1 MTDSNKSKEGLIEE
15 VRALR
20 ERVSTMEADSCPDQ
34 SALKRSE
41 TRLRE
46 AQRVARIGSWERDLV
61 TDTVTWSNQEY
72 RLLGLEPGE
81 IAPSYEAF
89 LGFIHPDDREAAKR
103 SAEQAIENGTPYDIE
118 FRIIRRDGV
127 ERLLRSRA
135 EVIYD
140 AAGVP
145 ALMRGTGQDVTERRT
160 AEAALK
166 SSEEQ
171 YKTLVANI
179 RGAVYRCMND
189 KDWSVIYMSDY
200 IEELS
205 GYPASD
211 FLNKAR
217 SYASIIH
224 LEDRDH
230 VDAAVQTGIGKKE
243 PYVIEYRIIHK
254 NNTPRHVYE
263 KGIGVFDSAGELLWL
278 DGAIYDITE
287 QKIAEEALAD
297 YREHLEELIETRT
310 MALQLEIATRI
321 EAEKSLT
328 ESKDLL
334 DALSHAQAE
343 FIAETDPVN
352 IFNDLLDS
360 LLSLT
365 GSEYGFIA
373 RILHNADGEPYLKNF
388 ATTNIAWDSAT
399 EEFYEKHAKEGLEF
413 TNMDTLFGAVVLTG
427 EPVISNDPKND
438 ERARGIPAG
447 HPPLNAFLGLPFYS
461 GEKLIGMVGLSNR
474 KNGYDSAI
482 VDFLKPFASTC
493 ANIIE
498 GYNNSLKQAHA
509 EVALKESEKRYRHL
523 FENMNDAAFLAEV
536 DSGTIIG
543 TNRAAEALLGRKQ
556 AEIIGMHQSELHPE
570 ELFNQYRDIFNE
582 HRAQETAT
590 AYECEVMRADGSIV
604 LVDISASTFS
614 IGGNKLVLGIFH
626 DITVRKQMEQEIQ
639 KSQKLESLGLL
650 AGGIAHDFNNLLT
663 AIMGNVSFSLHFLKK
678 EDKLYN
684 RLIEAEKATMRARD
698 LTKQLIT
705 FSKGGAPITE
715 TIEIGEMIEESAS
728 FALRGSNVK
737 YALTIAPG
745 TPAIAADPGQINQ
758 VLNNLIINAD
768 QSMPEGGTININA
781 KSIDLGSDFAPL
793 PGGRYVKISITDQGA
808 GIPEKHLQK
817 IFDPYFSTKQKG
829 SGLGLASTYSI
840 IEKHL
845 GHIGVE
851 SEVGVG
857 TTFTIY
863 LPASGKKAAMT
874 DDKETG
880 CVKGTGKI
888 LVMDDEEI
896 IQDLVRE
903 FLTSLGY
910 TVESAYDGAETL
922 ELYSRAKEAGVPFD
936 IVIMDLTIP
945 GGMGGKETIKSL
957 LEIAPYAKAI
967 VSSGYSQDPIMAEF
981 KTYGFSGVV
990 AKPYR
995 LDELASVV
1003 KSIITSSD
1011 D

>member
-1 MTDSNKSKEGLIEE
+1 MTDSNKSKEELIEE
-15 VRALR
+15 VQALR
-20 ERVSTMEADSCPDQ
+20 QRVSAIEADSYPDQ
-34 SALKRSE
+34 TALKRSE

-46 AQRVARIGSWERDLV
+46 AQRVARIGSWERDLI
-61 TDTVTWSNQEY
+61 TGTVTWSDQEY
-72 RLLGLEPGE
+72 RILGLEPGE

-103 SAEQAIENGTPYDIE
+103 SAEEAIKNGTPYDIE
-118 FRIIRRDGV
+118 FRIVRRDGV

-135 EVIYD
+135 EVIYGAD
-140 AAGVP
+140 GVP
-145 ALMRGTGQDVTERRT
+145 ALMRGTGQDVTDRRA
-160 AEAALK
+160 AEAALQ

-179 RGAVYRCMND
+179 LGVVYRCLND
-189 KDWSVIYMSDY
+189 TDWSTIYMSDY

-205 GYPASD
+205 GFPVSD
-211 FLNKAR
+211 FLGKVR

-224 LEDRDH
+224 PDDKEH
-230 VDAAVQTGIGKKE
+230 VDAAVQAGVCKKE

-254 NNTPRHVYE
+254 GGGLRHVYE
-263 KGIGVFDSAGELLWL
+263 KGIGVFNTDGELQWL

-310 MALQLEIATRI
+310 MALQLEITSRI

-328 ESKDLL
+328 CSKDLL
-334 DALSHAQAE
+334 NALGHAQAQ

-365 GSEYGFIA
+365 GSEYGFIG
-373 RILHNADGEPYLKNF
+373 RILHDAQGEPYIKNF

-399 EEFYEKHAKEGLEF
+399 EEFYEKYAKEGLEF
-413 TNMDTLFGAVVLTG
+413 TNMNTLFGAVVLTG
-427 EPVISNDPKND
+427 EPVIANDPKSD

-461 GEKLIGMVGLSNR
+461 GDKMIGMVGLSNR
-474 KNGYDSAI
+474 KGGYDSAI
-482 VDFLKPFASTC
+482 VDFLKPFTSTC

-498 GYNNSLKQAHA
+498 GYNSSLKQAHA

-523 FENMNDAAFLAEV
+523 FENMKDAAFLAEV
-536 DSGTIIG
+536 DTGIIIG
-543 TNRAAEALLGRKQ
+543 TNRAAELMLGRTRE
-556 AEIIGMHQSELHPE
+556 EIIGLHQSELHPKE
-570 ELFNQYRDIFNE
+570 HTKEYSELFNRHKYPGTESHHELKVI
-582 HRAQETAT
+582 
-590 AYECEVMRADGSIV
+590 RADGSIV

-614 IGGNKLVLGIFH
+614 IGENRLVLGIFH
-626 DITVRKQMEQEIQ
+626 DITVRTQMEREIQ
-639 KSQKLESLGLL
+639 KGQKLESLGLL

-678 EDKLYN
+678 KDKLYN

-705 FSKGGAPITE
+705 FSKGGTPITE

-745 TPAIAADPGQINQ
+745 TSAIEADPGQINQ

-768 QSMPEGGTININA
+768 QSMPEGGTISISA
-781 KSIDLGSDFAPL
+781 KSIDLGGDFAPL
-793 PGGRYVKISITDQGA
+793 PKGRYVQISVTDQGA
-808 GIPEKHLQK
+808 GIPGKHLPK

-840 IEKHL
+840 VEKHL

-857 TTFTIY
+857 TTFTVY
-863 LPASGKKAAMT
+863 LPASDKKAARA
-874 DDKETG
+874 DNKKTG
-880 CVKGTGKI
+880 CAKGTGKI

-896 IQDLVRE
+896 IQDLVGE

-910 TVESAYDGAETL
+910 TVESATDGAEAL
-922 ELYSRAKEAGVPFD
+922 ELYSRAKEAGTPFD

-957 LEIAPYAKAI
+957 LEIAPDAKAI
-967 VSSGYSQDPIMAEF
+967 VSSGYSQDPIMAQF
-981 KTYGFSGVV
+981 KAYGFRGVV

-1003 KSIITSSD
+1003 KAIISSSD

>member
-1 MTDSNKSKEGLIEE
+1 
-15 VRALR
+15 
-20 ERVSTMEADSCPDQ
+20 
-34 SALKRSE
+34 
-41 TRLRE
+41 
-46 AQRVARIGSWERDLV
+46 
-61 TDTVTWSNQEY
+61 
-72 RLLGLEPGE
+72 
-81 IAPSYEAF
+81 
-89 LGFIHPDDREAAKR
+89 
-103 SAEQAIENGTPYDIE
+103 
-118 FRIIRRDGV
+118 
-127 ERLLRSRA
+127 
-135 EVIYD
+135 
-140 AAGVP
+140 
-145 ALMRGTGQDVTERRT
+145 
-160 AEAALK
+160 
-166 SSEEQ
+166 
-171 YKTLVANI
+171 
-179 RGAVYRCMND
+179 
-189 KDWSVIYMSDY
+189 
-200 IEELS
+200 
-205 GYPASD
+205 
-211 FLNKAR
+211 
-217 SYASIIH
+217 
-224 LEDRDH
+224 
-230 VDAAVQTGIGKKE
+230 
-243 PYVIEYRIIHK
+243 VIEYRITHK
-254 NNTPRHVYE
+254 DGKPRHVYE
-263 KGIGVFDSAGELLWL
+263 KGIGVFDKTGKLQWL

-310 MALQLEIATRI
+310 MALQLEITTRI

-334 DALSHAQAE
+334 NALSHAQAE
-343 FIAETDPVN
+343 FIADTNPVN

-373 RILHNADGEPYLKNF
+373 RILHNAGGEPYLKNF

-399 EEFYEKHAKEGLEF
+399 EEFYEKHAAEGLEF
-413 TNMDTLFGAVVLTG
+413 TSMDTLFGAVVLTG
-427 EPVISNDPKND
+427 EPVIANDPKND
-438 ERARGIPAG
+438 PRAKGIPAG

-461 GEKLIGMVGLSNR
+461 GDKLIGMAGLSNR
-474 KNGYDSAI
+474 KGGYDSAI

-498 GYNNSLKQAHA
+498 GYNNSLKQSHA

-543 TNRAAEALLGRKQ
+543 TNRAAETLLGRTRE
-556 AEIIGMHQSELHPE
+556 EIIGLHQSELQPKE
-570 ELFNQYRDIFNE
+570 QLNECKNIFNE
-582 HRAQETAT
+582 HSSQETAT
-590 AYECEVMRADGSIV
+590 AYECEVVHADGSII

-614 IGGNKLVLGIFH
+614 IGGNRLVLGIFH

-639 KSQKLESLGLL
+639 KGQKLESLGLL

-684 RLIEAEKATMRARD
+684 RLVEAEKATMRARD

-705 FSKGGAPITE
+705 FAKGGAPITE
-715 TIEIGEMIEESAS
+715 TIDIAEMIEESTG

-737 YALTIAPG
+737 YTLKIAPG
-745 TPAIAADPGQINQ
+745 TSAIEADPGQINQ
-758 VLNNLIINAD
+758 VLNNLIINGD
-768 QSMPEGGTININA
+768 QSMPEGGTINISA
-781 KSIDLGSDFAPL
+781 ESIDLGDGVAPL
-793 PGGRYVKISITDQGA
+793 PRGRYVKISITDEGA

-845 GHIGVE
+845 GHIDVE
-851 SEVGVG
+851 SEVGTG

-863 LPASGKKAAMT
+863 LPASNKKAARG
-874 DDKETG
+874 DNKESRCTEG
-880 CVKGTGKI
+880 AGRV

-896 IQDLVRE
+896 IQDLIGE

-910 TVESAYDGAETL
+910 TVESAYDGAKTL
-922 ELYSRAKEAGVPFD
+922 ELYTDAEKAGEPFD

-945 GGMGGKETIKSL
+945 GGVGGKETIKSL
-957 LEIAPYAKAI
+957 LEIAPDAKAI

-981 KTYGFSGVV
+981 KTYGFKGVV

-1003 KSIITSSD
+1003 KSVISSSD